1 MLLKRY
7 IQRLKRIFK
16 SIKDEVLISKYME
29 LVARLIECMEDENW
43 SFSEAAEYLM
53 FTQKEFYDCIGI
65 LRIKKETVEDAVRQ
79 YILNNKEAPD

>member
-16 SIKDEVLISKYME
+16 SIKDEVLISKYMQ

-53 FTQKEFYDCIGI
+53 FTQKEFYACIGI

-79 YILNNKEAPD
+79 YILNDKEEPD

>member
-1 MLLKRY
+1 MLLKRN

-16 SIKDEVLISKYME
+16 SIKDEVLISKYMQ

-53 FTQKEFYDCIGI
+53 CTQKEFYDCVEI
-65 LRIKKETVEDAVRQ
+65 LRNKKGSVEEAVRF
-79 YILNNKEAPD
+79 YILNKEETK